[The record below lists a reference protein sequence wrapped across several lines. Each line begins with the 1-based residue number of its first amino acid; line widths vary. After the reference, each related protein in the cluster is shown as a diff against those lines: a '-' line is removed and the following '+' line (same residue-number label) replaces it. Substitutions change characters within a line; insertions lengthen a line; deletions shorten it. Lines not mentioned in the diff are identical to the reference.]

1 MNYLAHVLLSG
12 PDPQWQLGGY
22 LGDHVRGRRW
32 EDFPAGMASG
42 ILLHRQID
50 VFTNAHPAFAS
61 ARERLDPAFRR
72 YAGILLDLFFDHFLA
87 ASFDRL
93 TGRNLSVFAGVTYS
107 NLRAH
112 WHVLPPS
119 LQRFARYQ
127 ERHNLLTNYADEAC
141 LSMVLGAVSGRLKRA
156 NPLAEGMGQLHKSR
170 SDLEALFLEL
180 FDDLQG
186 FAAEQREALGA
197 AEPTQTASP

>member
-1 MNYLAHVLLSG
+1 MNYLAHVVLSG

-22 LGDHVRGRRW
+22 LGDHVRGRGW
-32 EDFPAGMASG
+32 ADFPTGMASG

-50 VFTNAHPAFAS
+50 VYTDAHTAFAA
-61 ARERLDPAFRR
+61 ARQRLDPAFRR
-72 YAGILLDLFFDHFLA
+72 YAGILLDMFFDHFLA
-87 ASFDRL
+87 GSFDQL
-93 TGRNLSVFAGVTYS
+93 TGRNLSVFAGVTYG

-141 LSMVLGAVSGRLKRA
+141 LAQVLKAVSGRFKRA
-156 NPLAEGMGQLHKSR
+156 NPLAEGLGQLQKNR
-170 SDLEALFLEL
+170 SDLEASFLEL
-180 FDDLQG
+180 FKDLQA
-186 FAAEQREALGA
+186 FAIQRREALS
-197 AEPTQTASP
+197 AENPIRTASP